1 MSTKEPFWEQRQKY
15 DLVPLLATAKQLADR
30 EGFVSKNESQKL
42 GCPSTGDKV
51 REIFRRAVLN
61 LEYIDIKVFPTKI
74 QTYVNDLMEW
84 VINTDNIT
92 RNLEYNQNVKDV
104 YNLIQVADKQ
114 VPLAVST
121 IGIYDR
127 ALSDDGMNEL
137 TKNSVHVGVV
147 GERDDFFFKLI
158 DIKNGDGWVL
168 YKCITKER
176 NLCSFFRNSDAEQ
189 FEVELGDCFL
199 VKATPKN
206 HEEYKGT
213 KQTTFNRV
221 VFMKNYGQPT

>member
-92 RNLEYNQNVKDV
+92 RNLEYNQSVKDV

-114 VPLAVST
+114 VP
-121 IGIYDR
+121 
-127 ALSDDGMNEL
+127 
-137 TKNSVHVGVV
+137 
-147 GERDDFFFKLI
+147 
-158 DIKNGDGWVL
+158 
-168 YKCITKER
+168 
-176 NLCSFFRNSDAEQ
+176 
-189 FEVELGDCFL
+189 
-199 VKATPKN
+199 
-206 HEEYKGT
+206 
-213 KQTTFNRV
+213 
-221 VFMKNYGQPT
+221 